1 MQTTVIISESNNG
14 ISVDINID
22 GTEEV
27 PVTLELI
34 FRKGG
39 TLAGA
44 EAVTNKPDTWMLK
57 NVTATYT
64 VGKDTIQFGPGKASH
79 KWLQLRGALPPMDAP
94 TVYITGFT
102 PFKHTI
108 QLS

>member
-1 MQTTVIISESNNG
+1 MN
-14 ISVDINID
+14 

-27 PVTLELI
+27 PVTLELV

-39 TLAGA
+39 QLKGV
-44 EAVTNKPDTWMLK
+44 ESVTQKTDAYILK
-57 NVTATYT
+57 GQSGSYT
-64 VGKDTIQFGPGKASH
+64 VENDTIHFGPGKAEH
-79 KWLQLRGALPPMDAP
+79 KWLVVRGALPAMDAP